1 MNWSALVKFLV
12 GFSLAIALLFFAGV
26 SATRYLI
33 TRLTAPPP
41 RPSFPNDDPNFTL
54 SPSPAQP
61 QATAAASP
69 AAAPVAAT
77 PSPSPTSSASPSASL
92 AATPSPSAD
101 EPGAY
106 EARVTQSIGLVVR
119 QEPSRSAPQAGGVSY
134 NQSIV
139 VLETS
144 ADGEWLRVRV
154 GDSGLEGWV
163 KSGNTE
169 PIN

>member
-1 MNWSALVKFLV
+1 MNWSALVKLLV

-26 SATRYLI
+26 STTRYLI

-54 SPSPAQP
+54 SPSPAQAQSP
-61 QATAAASP
+61 AAATSPAASP
-69 AAAPVAAT
+69 AAATSSPTPTPSVSPTATPT
-77 PSPSPTSSASPSASL
+77 PSP
-92 AATPSPSAD
+92 D

-154 GDSGLEGWV
+154 GDSGLEGWI
-163 KSGNTE
+163 KAGNTE